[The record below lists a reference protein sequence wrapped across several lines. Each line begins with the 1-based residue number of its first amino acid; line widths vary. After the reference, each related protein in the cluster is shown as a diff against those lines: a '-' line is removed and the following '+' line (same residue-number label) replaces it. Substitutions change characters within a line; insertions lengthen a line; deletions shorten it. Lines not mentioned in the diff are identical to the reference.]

1 MVSPL
6 FIDNEI
12 FSKEYC
18 FELLQEKETFLNSI
32 ILDELLVA
40 HAKYLPQFADKIA
53 ELKAAGVA
61 SKDPVVMDLMVN
73 GH

>member
-18 FELLQEKETFLNSI
+18 FELLYEKETFLNSI
-32 ILDELLVA
+32 ILDELSIVCTLV
-40 HAKYLPQFADKIA
+40 
-53 ELKAAGVA
+53 ELEV
-61 SKDPVVMDLMVN
+61 SLILDFVSRTS
-73 GH
+73 